1 MALRPDRVIEMT
13 DCTHTI
19 AAIAS
24 KGVVL
29 CYSTAGS
36 GVALGDSHGVLQ
48 LASSAS
54 GLRVAGILL
63 QDVVNIDET
72 RNHINWNKE
81 EQNINDFI
89 DVATR
94 GWVHTDKYTG
104 SPTEGNKAYLT
115 SNGTVT
121 PTVSSTGGVAATPL
135 VGEFGGSPDELG
147 FVKLK
152 FNFPNGN

>member
-1 MALRPDRVIEMT
+1 MALRPDRNIEMT
-13 DCTHTI
+13 DCTNTI
-19 AAIAS
+19 PHIAS

-36 GVALGDSHGVLQ
+36 GVALGDSHGVVQ
-48 LASSAS
+48 LAAAPS
-54 GLRVAGILL
+54 GLRVAGVLL

-72 RNHINWNKE
+72 RFHINWNKE
-81 EQNINDFI
+81 EQNINDFV

-104 SPTEGNKAYLT
+104 TPTVGNKAYLT
-115 SNGTVT
+115 VNGTVT
-121 PTVSSTGGVAATPL
+121 PTLSTTGGLVATPL
-135 VGEFGGSPDELG
+135 VGEFGGGPDELG

-152 FNFPNGN
+152 FNLPNGQ